1 MSIMNRGGRSN
12 RDQAVVAHRQTLTQ
26 NLQRRVEAARAKGD
40 DNLVAKLKAEAKYLN
55 IDV

>member
-1 MSIMNRGGRSN
+1 MNRSGRSN
-12 RDQAVVAHRQTLTQ
+12 RDQAVAAHRQTLIQ

-40 DNLVAKLKAEAKYLN
+40 DKLVAQLKAEGKYLN